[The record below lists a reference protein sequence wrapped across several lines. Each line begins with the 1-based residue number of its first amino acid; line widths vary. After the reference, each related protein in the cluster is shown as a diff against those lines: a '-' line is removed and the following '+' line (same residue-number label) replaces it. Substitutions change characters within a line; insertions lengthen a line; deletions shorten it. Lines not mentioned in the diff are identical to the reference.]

1 LRGTNFRGNLGQKPV
16 TGEAM
21 SKHQSPDCE
30 DRIISFMYR
39 LLFDRAADP
48 SALAHWRTYLA
59 NGLPDFDLFL
69 SLWNSV
75 EFSAKAEQNLYVK
88 PPRKHATQSANGSEI
103 ITDEFFRDIVDRL
116 DRDRLSL
123 LEIKAIRG
131 LVAQWRYRDLMQTR
145 GIKSI
150 ESAEAYPDTVA
161 YNELTLKSYVD
172 LDRSSD
178 MIRPLLSIDRVA
190 RNVASLKILAI
201 GPRTEN
207 EIFAILA
214 AGFSLNNI
222 SAIDLFSYSPL
233 IQAGDMHHMEFSD
246 DTFDIVA
253 FGETLAYS
261 KEPVVAAKEIVRVAK
276 NSSIVTIVHAAVK
289 GHTPLMG
296 REEPHVA
303 PQASMLVHST
313 EDIIRFFRPNVG
325 HVYLRCEPVAD
336 GLNRIVT
343 MFDIVKTMA
352 KSA

>member
-1 LRGTNFRGNLGQKPV
+1 LRGVNFQGNLRTNSV
-16 TGEAM
+16 AGEAM
-21 SKHQSPDCE
+21 SKHQSPNCD
-30 DRIISFMYR
+30 DRIINFIYR
-39 LLFDRAADP
+39 LLFDRDADP
-48 SALAHWRTYLA
+48 SAVEHWRTYLA
-59 NGLPDFDLFL
+59 KGLPDFDLFL
-69 SLWNSV
+69 SLWNSA
-75 EFSAKAEQNLYVK
+75 EFSAKSEQSRYVT
-88 PPRKHATQSANGSEI
+88 PPRQQETQSARGSEF
-103 ITDEFFRDIVDRL
+103 ITDKFFRDIVDRL

-190 RNVASLKILAI
+190 RNVASLKVLAV

-207 EIFAILA
+207 EIFALLA
-214 AGFSLNNI
+214 AGFSLGNI

-261 KEPVVAAKEIVRVAK
+261 KEPAVAAKEIVRVAK
-276 NSSIVTIVHAAVK
+276 NNSIVTIVHAAVK
-289 GHTPLMG
+289 GHSPLLD
-296 REEPHVA
+296 REKPHVA
-303 PQASMLVHST
+303 TQTGLFVHST
-313 EDIIRFFRPNVG
+313 EDIIHFFRPNVG
-325 HVYLRCEPVAD
+325 HVYLRCEPEAD

-343 MFDIVKTMA
+343 MFDVV